1 MQGGVSMTL
10 TSTAVAAVA
19 DGQLLARANV
29 AQGPERDPALVVEL
43 VGTILLRKV
52 QQSGSPN
59 SKMDGQP
66 SLAARRAWANLHGAM
81 HGPTCIFWANLTP
94 FSLWPLCAAAAPC
107 AAWLRRSSTGGTQS
121 GKAPES
127 PRDRIAATP
136 ARTGGEV
143 I

>member
-10 TSTAVAAVA
+10 TSTAVAAVT

-66 SLAARRAWANLHGAM
+66 SLAARRA
-81 HGPTCIFWANLTP
+81 
-94 FSLWPLCAAAAPC
+94 
-107 AAWLRRSSTGGTQS
+107 
-121 GKAPES
+121 
-127 PRDRIAATP
+127 
-136 ARTGGEV
+136 
-143 I
+143 

>member
-1 MQGGVSMTL
+1 MTL
-10 TSTAVAAVA
+10 APTAVAAVA
-19 DGQLLARANV
+19 DGQLLALANI
-29 AQGPERDPALVVEL
+29 ARGPERDPALVVEP
-43 VGTILLRKV
+43 VGAVLLRNV
-52 QQSGSPN
+52 QQSGSPSSN
-59 SKMDGQP
+59 MDGQP
-66 SLAARRAWANLHGAM
+66 SLAARRAWANLHGPM
-81 HGPTCIFWANLTP
+81 HGPACIFWASLTP
-94 FSLWPLCAAAAPC
+94 FSLRPLCAAALLTPC